1 MEKVNKRLKHIFL
14 ALICAIFLSS
24 SAQAI
29 SLISDEETEV
39 FLHQTVA
46 PIFKASETSF
56 NPRKIYIV
64 NDKSLNA
71 FVTDGNNMF
80 VTVGTLVAA
89 DTQNEISGI
98 LAHETGHIQ
107 GGHILR
113 HKLKAQ
119 EIQRVALASMLLGGA
134 AGIAAGRADISIAAI
149 LGSQGTAINSMLSYQ
164 VSEERS
170 ADEAAVKLL
179 KKINQSPSGMLNF
192 MKKIQK
198 QNTIQGIE
206 ETSYFRTHPVTS
218 ERIAFLE
225 KATSDSHAPKY
236 GNQEKEFSRIK
247 AKIYAYIE
255 KPEQTFIKY
264 PPSDTSIEA
273 KYARTIA
280 YFKDNKIENALI
292 SIENLIH
299 EEPDNPYFY
308 ELKGQMLLE
317 TGKIK
322 PAVAIYRQALD
333 IRPNSALFKLNLAQA
348 MLENSPDYKEQQQ
361 IIDLLNQF
369 LIYNPQSEAWI
380 LLSRAYGLQQ
390 NSAGYNYA
398 AAEYNFLN
406 QDLHLAK
413 KQAEQALK
421 SNPTSSLRIKLD
433 DLILRIE
440 EKEKEKQQQPFNRRY

>member
-1 MEKVNKRLKHIFL
+1 MVEKINQRLGYIFL
-14 ALICAIFLSS
+14 ALIYITFLSS

-29 SLISDEETEV
+29 SLITDEEAEV

-46 PIFKASETSF
+46 PIFKASGTSF

-80 VTVGTLVAA
+80 VTVGTLIAA
-89 DTQNEISGI
+89 DTQNEISGV

-113 HKLKAQ
+113 HKLRAQ

-134 AGIAAGRADISIAAI
+134 AGLAAGRADVSIAAI
-149 LGSQGTAINSMLSYQ
+149 LGSQGTAINSMLTYQ
-164 VSEERS
+164 ISEERS

-179 KKINQSPSGMLNF
+179 KKINQSPAGMLNF

-198 QNTIQGIE
+198 QNTVQGIE

-225 KATSDSHAPKY
+225 KAANDSQAPKY

-255 KPEQTFIKY
+255 EPKQTFIKY
-264 PPSDTSIEA
+264 PASDNSVEA
-273 KYARTIA
+273 RYARSIA
-280 YFKDNKIENALI
+280 YFKDLKMDSAL
-292 SIENLIH
+292 SLIDGLIK
-299 EEPDNPYFY
+299 EEPYNPYFY
-308 ELKGQMLLE
+308 ELRGQMLLE
-317 TGKIK
+317 TGKISS
-322 PAVAIYRQALD
+322 AIENYKQALK
-333 IRPNSALFKLNLAQA
+333 IRPHSALFKLNLAQS
-348 MLENSPDYKEQQQ
+348 MLENSPSAAEQQQ
-361 IIDLLNQF
+361 IVDMLNQV
-369 LIYNPQSEAWI
+369 LIYNPESYAW
-380 LLSRAYGLQQ
+380 LLLARAYGLQQ
-390 NSAGYNYA
+390 NAAGYNYA
-398 AAEYNFLN
+398 AAEFSLLD
-406 QDLHLAK
+406 QDIDLAK

-421 SNPTSSLRIKLD
+421 SNPSPALRIKLE
-433 DLILRIE
+433 DLMIRIKD
-440 EKEKEKQQQPFNRRY
+440 KEKEQQPFNRHY